1 MMGGAGGG
9 NPTPQMGSRED
20 SEARLHSDRE
30 VVNRMLALLAPYKPR
45 LAVSFI
51 LMIIAA
57 GATLAQPYIVK
68 QSIDH
73 GIIGVN
79 AGGSLTQPAGD
90 LRQLYLWGG
99 AYVVTLVVFWAATY
113 WQTWVLS
120 WVGQRVLF
128 TLRTRMFEHLQ
139 RLGLRFYDRTG
150 IGHIISRNTSDVSAI
165 NEILTQGLLQSISDA
180 FILLGTIGILFSMS
194 PRLALVTMVI
204 LPIMYLL
211 ARWFAAGSRPA
222 YRRIRTAISAVNA
235 SLAENI
241 VGMKLIQ
248 AFRRE
253 EKNFDEFDVVNRD
266 NVRAQKGAIFYHAG
280 VIPILDLVDALAT
293 GLVLYF
299 GGRWILQDQQSGI
312 TDSDL
317 TIGVLTAFML
327 YTARFFE
334 PIRDL
339 ATRWDQVQAALA
351 AGERIF
357 HLLDLQPD
365 VQDRMGAYEMPR
377 IAGNVKFDNV
387 GFGYDPAHPVLKGA
401 TLEANPGDRIAL
413 VGRTGAGKST
423 IIRLLMRFY
432 DIQEGR
438 ITIDG
443 HDIRDVTQKSLRSQM
458 GLVLQEPFLFAG
470 TIKDN
475 IAFSRPGILEEP
487 GGMDKVRE
495 AAEVVGL
502 REWIDA
508 LPGGFDAVVEERG
521 GNLSGGQRQLISLAR
536 AFLADPRILIL
547 DEATSS
553 VDTETEA
560 LIQRALDRVLA
571 GRTSFIIAHR
581 LSTVKNAT
589 RILVLDNGEI
599 VEQGTHQELL
609 ELEGYYYKLY
619 TLGFSFGD
627 EDSFAEGYVEP
638 VGVGE

>member
-1 MMGGAGGG
+1 MIGGNA
-9 NPTPQMGSRED
+9 NPTPMGMGAGD
-20 SEARLHSDRE
+20 DVDARVHSDRE
-30 VVNRMLALLAPYKPR
+30 VVTRMLALLSPYKQR
-45 LAVSFI
+45 LAVSFV

-57 GATLAQPYIVK
+57 AATLAQPYIIK
-68 QSIDH
+68 QSIDQ
-73 GIIGVN
+73 GIIGT
-79 AGGSLTQPAGD
+79 ATQAAD
-90 LRQLYLWGG
+90 LSRLYVWGA
-99 AYVVTLVVFWAATY
+99 AYVVTLAVFWVASY

-120 WVGQRVLF
+120 WVGQKVLF
-128 TLRTRMFEHLQ
+128 TLRTRMFNHLQ
-139 RLGLRFYDRTG
+139 SLSLRFYDKTG
-150 IGHIISRNTSDVSAI
+150 IGHIISRNTSDVSAL
-165 NEILTQGLLQSISDA
+165 NEVLTQGLLQSISDF
-180 FILLGTIGILFSMS
+180 FILFGTIAILFSMS

-204 LPIMYLL
+204 LPLMYLL

-222 YRRIRTAISAVNA
+222 YRRIRATVSAVNA

-266 NVRAQKGAIFYHAG
+266 NVKAQKGAIFYHAG
-280 VIPILDLVDALAT
+280 VIPILDLVDMLAT
-293 GLVLYF
+293 GLLIFV
-299 GGRWILQDQQSGI
+299 GGTWIL
-312 TDSDL
+312 SDRAAGAAATSEL

-339 ATRWDQVQAALA
+339 AARWDQIQAALA

-357 HLLDLQPD
+357 HLLDLKPD
-365 VQDRMGAYEMPR
+365 VQDRAGAYDLPR
-377 IAGNVKFDNV
+377 VDGLVKFQDV
-387 GFGYDPAHPVLKGA
+387 TFGYDAAHPILKCA
-401 TLEANPGDRIAL
+401 TLEAKPGDRIAL

-432 DIQEGR
+432 DIQSGV
-438 ITIDG
+438 ISVDG
-443 HDIRDVTQKSLRSQM
+443 HDVRDVTQRSLRSQM

-470 TIKDN
+470 TIKEN

-487 GGMDKVRE
+487 DGMDKVRE

-508 LPGGFDAVVEERG
+508 LPGGFDAIVEERG

-627 EDSFAEGYVEP
+627 EDSLAEGYVEP
-638 VGVGE
+638 IGVSE

>member
-1 MMGGAGGG
+1 MMGGGGT
-9 NPTPQMGSRED
+9 NPTPMGMGSGDD
-20 SEARLHSDRE
+20 SDARLQSDRE
-30 VVNRMLALLAPYKPR
+30 VVNRMLALLAPYKKR
-45 LAVSFI
+45 LAVSFV
-51 LMIIAA
+51 LMIVAA
-57 GATLAQPYIVK
+57 SAQLLQPKLI
-68 QSIDH
+68 QLSIDE
-73 GIIGVN
+73 GIQGRDLNRLYMWAGV
-79 AGGSLTQPAGD
+79 
-90 LRQLYLWGG
+90 YI
-99 AYVVTLVVFWAATY
+99 VTLVVFWIGTY

-120 WVGQRVLF
+120 WVGQRVLY

-139 RLGLRFYDRTG
+139 TLGLRFYDRTG
-150 IGHIISRNTSDVSAI
+150 IGHIISRNTSDVSAL
-165 NEILTQGLLQSISDA
+165 NEVLTQGLLQSISDV
-180 FILLGTIGILFSMS
+180 FILFGTIAILFSMS
-194 PRLALVTMVI
+194 VKLALVTMVI
-204 LPIMYLL
+204 LPLMYGL

-222 YRRIRTAISAVNA
+222 YRRIRTTVSAVNA
-235 SLAENI
+235 ALAENI

-253 EKNFDEFDVVNRD
+253 EKNYDEFDVFNRD
-266 NVRAQKGAIFYHAG
+266 NVSAQKQAIFYHAG
-280 VIPILDLVDALAT
+280 VIPILDLVDMIAT
-293 GLVLYF
+293 GLLIYV
-299 GGRWILQDQQSGI
+299 GGRWILGG
-312 TDSDL
+312 DSPEL

-327 YTARFFE
+327 YTTRFFE

-339 ATRWDQVQAALA
+339 AARWDQIQAALA

-357 HLLDLQPD
+357 HLLDLEPD
-365 VQDRMGAYEMPR
+365 VKDRLGAYDLPR
-377 IAGNVKFDNV
+377 IKGDVKFDNV
-387 GFGYDPAHPVLKGA
+387 TFGYDAAHPILRNA
-401 TLEANPGDRIAL
+401 NLEAKSGDRIAL

-432 DIQEGR
+432 DIQEGN
-438 ITIDG
+438 ILVDG
-443 HDIRDVTQKSLRSQM
+443 TDVRDVTQKSLRQQM

-470 TIKDN
+470 TIKEN
-475 IAFSRPGILEEP
+475 IAFSRPLILEEP
-487 GGMDKVRE
+487 DGMDRVRH

-502 REWIDA
+502 REWIES
-508 LPGGFDAVVEERG
+508 LPGQYDAIVEERG

-609 ELEGYYYKLY
+609 EQEGYYYKLY

-627 EDSFAEGYVEP
+627 EDSLSEGYVEP
-638 VGVGE
+638 VGIAE

>member
-1 MMGGAGGG
+1 MRGEASPTPVGMGAG
-9 NPTPQMGSRED
+9 ED
-20 SEARLHSDRE
+20 AEARIHGDRE
-30 VVNRMLALLAPYKPR
+30 VVNRMLALLGPYKPR
-45 LAVSFI
+45 LAIAFV
-51 LMIIAA
+51 LMIVAA
-57 GATLAQPYIVK
+57 AATLAQPRIISL
-68 QSIDH
+68 SIDE
-73 GIIGVN
+73 GILG
-79 AGGSLTQPAGD
+79 GD
-90 LRQLYLWGG
+90 LNRLYFWGG
-99 AYVVTLVVFWAATY
+99 MYVVTLVVFWFGSY

-128 TLRTRMFEHLQ
+128 TLRTRMFNHLQ
-139 RLGLRFYDRTG
+139 SLSLRFYDKTG
-150 IGHIISRNTSDVSAI
+150 IGHIISRNTSDVNSL
-165 NEILTQGLLQSISDA
+165 NEVLTQGLLQTLSDF
-180 FILLGTIGILFSMS
+180 FILFGTIAILFSMS
-194 PRLALVTMVI
+194 VRLALVTMVI
-204 LPIMYLL
+204 LPLMYLL
-211 ARWFAAGSRPA
+211 AQAFARGSRPA
-222 YRRIRTAISAVNA
+222 YRRIRTTVSTVNA
-235 SLAENI
+235 ALAENI

-253 EKNFDEFDVVNRD
+253 DKNFEEFDVVHREY
-266 NVRAQKGAIFYHAG
+266 VKAQKKAIFFHAG
-280 VIPILDLVDALAT
+280 VIPILDLIDAIAT
-293 GLVLYF
+293 GALIWF
-299 GGRWILQDQQSGI
+299 GGRWILGGDAPE
-312 TDSDL
+312 L

-339 ATRWDQVQAALA
+339 AARWDQIQAALA
-351 AGERIF
+351 SGERIF
-357 HLLDLQPD
+357 HLLDLKPD
-365 VQDRMGAYEMPR
+365 VQDRMGAYDLPP
-377 IAGNVKFDNV
+377 IAGHVKFDNV
-387 GFGYDPAHPVLKGA
+387 TFGYDTAHPVLKGA
-401 TLEANPGDRIAL
+401 TLEAHPGDRIAL

-432 DIQEGR
+432 DIQDGS
-438 ITIDG
+438 ITVDG
-443 HDIRDVTQKSLRSQM
+443 HDVRHVTQKSLRQQM

-470 TIKDN
+470 TIKEN
-475 IAFSRPGILEEP
+475 IAFSRPGILSEP
-487 GGMDKVRE
+487 DGMDKVRL

-502 REWIDA
+502 REFIES
-508 LPGGFDAVVEERG
+508 LPGEYDAVVEERG

-589 RILVLDNGEI
+589 KILVLDNGEI
-599 VEQGTHQELL
+599 VEQGTHQQLL

-638 VGVGE
+638 IGVHE

>member
-1 MMGGAGGG
+1 MISSVGRLAMGPATTAD
-9 NPTPQMGSRED
+9 PD
-20 SEARLHSDRE
+20 ARLHSDKE
-30 VVNRMLALLAPYKPR
+30 VVKRMLALLGPYKLR
-45 LAVSFI
+45 LFVAFVF
-51 LMIIAA
+51 MIVAS
-57 GATLAQPYIVK
+57 GATLVQPRIV
-68 QSIDH
+68 QLSIDR
-73 GIIGVN
+73 GILQG
-79 AGGSLTQPAGD
+79 
-90 LRQLYLWGG
+90 QLHELNLWAA
-99 AYVVTLVVFWAATY
+99 AYVGTLVVFWLGSY

-128 TLRTRMFEHLQ
+128 TLRTRMFAHLQ
-139 RLGLRFYDRTG
+139 KLSLRFYDKEG
-150 IGHIISRNTSDVSAI
+150 IGHIISRNTSDVSAL
-165 NEILTQGLLQSISDA
+165 NEILTQGLLQSISDV
-180 FILLGTIGILFSMS
+180 FILVGTIVIMFTMS
-194 PRLALVTMVI
+194 WRLAAVTMVI

-211 ARWFAAGSRPA
+211 AVWFARGSRPA
-222 YRRIRTAISAVNA
+222 YRRIRLTISAVNA
-235 SLAENI
+235 ALAENI
-241 VGMKLIQ
+241 VGMKIIQ

-253 EKNFDEFDVVNRD
+253 EKNFDEFDQVNRE

-293 GLVLYF
+293 GLLLLI
-299 GGRWILQDQQSGI
+299 GGGWLLSG
-312 TDSDL
+312 TAPEL

-339 ATRWDQVQAALA
+339 AARWDQVQAALA

-365 VQDRMGAYEMPR
+365 VQDRPGAYELPPIQGHVR
-377 IAGNVKFDNV
+377 FENVTFAYDGVHAILKNV
-387 GFGYDPAHPVLKGA
+387 N
-401 TLEANPGDRIAL
+401 LEARPGERIAL

-432 DIQEGR
+432 DIQSGR

-443 HDIRDVTQKSLRSQM
+443 HDIRDVTQKSLRRQM

-475 IAFSRPGILEEP
+475 IAFGNPDILDRPE
-487 GGMDKVRE
+487 GMDRIRQ

-502 REWIDA
+502 REFIES
-508 LPGGFDAVVEERG
+508 LPGQYDAVVEERG

-536 AFLADPRILIL
+536 AFLKDPRILIL

-560 LIQRALDRVLA
+560 LIQQALDRVLA

-589 RILVLDNGEI
+589 RILVLDHGEI
-599 VEQGTHQELL
+599 VEQGTHQQLL

-619 TLGFSFGD
+619 TLGFSF
-627 EDSFAEGYVEP
+627 EDPDAVPEGYVEE
-638 VGVGE
+638 VGVASD

>member
-1 MMGGAGGG
+1 MMGNV
-9 NPTPQMGSRED
+9 NPTPVGMGSGD
-20 SEARLHSDRE
+20 DADARLHSDRE
-30 VVNRMLALLAPYKPR
+30 VITRMLALLGPYKAR
-45 LAVSFI
+45 LAVAFV
-51 LMIIAA
+51 LMIVAA
-57 GATLAQPYIVK
+57 AATLAQPRLI
-68 QSIDH
+68 QLSIDE
-73 GIIGVN
+73 GILGPD
-79 AGGSLTQPAGD
+79 GPDGQPGD
-90 LRQLYLWGG
+90 LNRLYLW
-99 AYVVTLVVFWAATY
+99 AAIYCVTLVVFWAASY
-113 WQTWVLS
+113 AQTWVLS
-120 WVGQRVLF
+120 LVGQRVLF
-128 TLRTRMFEHLQ
+128 TLRTRMFNHLQ
-139 RLGLRFYDRTG
+139 KLSLRFYDRTG
-150 IGHIISRNTSDVSAI
+150 IGHIISRNTSDVSAL
-165 NEILTQGLLQSISDA
+165 NEVLTQGLLQTISD
-180 FILLGTIGILFSMS
+180 FFVLFGTIAILFSLS

-204 LPIMYLL
+204 LPLMYLL

-222 YRRIRTAISAVNA
+222 YRRIRTTVSAVNA

-266 NVRAQKGAIFYHAG
+266 NVKAQKQAIFFHAG
-280 VIPILDLVDALAT
+280 VIPILDLVDMVAT
-293 GLVLYF
+293 GLLIYV
-299 GGRWILQDQQSGI
+299 GGRWILGGDAPE
-312 TDSDL
+312 L

-339 ATRWDQVQAALA
+339 AARWDQVQAALA

-365 VQDRMGAYEMPR
+365 VQDKPGAYDCPPLT
-377 IAGNVKFDNV
+377 GHVKFENV
-387 GFGYDPAHPVLKGA
+387 TFGYDPAHPILKGA
-401 TLEANPGDRIAL
+401 SLEAQPGDRIAL

-423 IIRLLMRFY
+423 IIRILMRFY

-438 ITIDG
+438 ILVDG
-443 HDIRDVTQKSLRSQM
+443 HDVRDVTQKSLRQQM

-470 TIKDN
+470 TIKEN
-475 IAFSRPGILEEP
+475 IAFSRPGILDEP
-487 GGMDKVRE
+487 GGMDKIRE

-502 REWIDA
+502 REFIEA
-508 LPGGFDAVVEERG
+508 LPGEYDAVVEERG

-536 AFLADPRILIL
+536 AFLADPRVLIL

-627 EDSFAEGYVEP
+627 EDSVPSEGYAEP
-638 VGVGE
+638 IGVGE

>member
-1 MMGGAGGG
+1 MIASGGG
-9 NPTPQMGSRED
+9 GGVTPVGLASMLDE
-20 SEARLHSDRE
+20 EARLTSDRE
-30 VVNRMLALLAPYKPR
+30 VVRRMLALLQPYKAR
-45 LAVSFI
+45 LFWSLLLI
-51 LMIIAA
+51 LIASA
-57 GATLAQPYIVK
+57 ATLAQPRII
-68 QSIDH
+68 QLSIDR
-73 GIIGVN
+73 GIL
-79 AGGSLTQPAGD
+79 AGHLHE
-90 LRQLYLWGG
+90 LNLWAA
-99 AYVVTLVVFWAATY
+99 AYVATLLVFWAASY
-113 WQTWVLS
+113 YQVWILS

-139 RLGLRFYDRTG
+139 RLSLRFYDRES

-165 NEILTQGLLQSISDA
+165 NEILTQGLLQSIADA
-180 FILLGTIGILFSMS
+180 FVVIGTIVILFLMS
-194 PRLALVTMVI
+194 VRLALVTMVV

-211 ARWFAAGSRPA
+211 ARWFANGSRPA
-222 YRRIRTAISAVNA
+222 YRRIRHTISMVNA
-235 SLAENI
+235 ALAENI

-253 EKNFDEFDVVNRD
+253 ERNFDEFDVVNRE
-266 NVRAQKGAIFYHAG
+266 NVKAQKRAIFYHAG
-280 VIPILDLVDALAT
+280 IIPILDLVDMTSTSL
-293 GLVLYF
+293 LLFV
-299 GGRWILQDQQSGI
+299 GGGWILSH
-312 TDSDL
+312 TAPEL

-339 ATRWDQVQAALA
+339 ASRWDQVQAALA

-365 VQDRMGAYEMPR
+365 VQDRPGAYELPP
-377 IAGNVKFDNV
+377 IQGHVVFDDV
-387 GFGYDPAHPVLKGA
+387 TFAYDGVHPILRHA
-401 TLEANPGDRIAL
+401 SLEARPGDRIAL

-423 IIRLLMRFY
+423 IVRLLMRFY
-432 DIQEGR
+432 DIQEGK
-438 ITIDG
+438 ITVDG
-443 HDIRDVTQKSLRSQM
+443 HDIRDVTQKSLRRQM

-475 IAFSRPGILEEP
+475 IAFGRPGILEQPDGLEQI
-487 GGMDKVRE
+487 RQ

-502 REWIDA
+502 REWIES
-508 LPGGFDAVVEERG
+508 LPGQYDAVVEERG

-581 LSTVKNAT
+581 LSTIKHAT
-589 RILVLDNGEI
+589 KILVLDHGEI

-609 ELEGYYYKLY
+609 EQEGYYYKLY

-627 EDSFAEGYVEP
+627 EDEIAEGYVEE
-638 VGVGE
+638 VGVPE

>member
-1 MMGGAGGG
+1 MIGGNA
-9 NPTPQMGSRED
+9 NPTPMGMGAGD
-20 SEARLHSDRE
+20 DVDARVHSDRE
-30 VVNRMLALLAPYKPR
+30 VVTRMLALLSPYKQR
-45 LAVSFI
+45 LAVSFV

-57 GATLAQPYIVK
+57 AATLAQPYIIK
-68 QSIDH
+68 QSIDQ
-73 GIIGVN
+73 GIIGT
-79 AGGSLTQPAGD
+79 ATQGAD
-90 LRQLYLWGG
+90 LSRLYVWGA
-99 AYVVTLVVFWAATY
+99 AYVVTLAVFWVASY

-120 WVGQRVLF
+120 WVGQKVLF
-128 TLRTRMFEHLQ
+128 TLRTRMFNHLQ
-139 RLGLRFYDRTG
+139 SLSLRFYDKTG
-150 IGHIISRNTSDVSAI
+150 IGHIISRNTSDVSAL
-165 NEILTQGLLQSISDA
+165 NEVLTQGLLQSISDF
-180 FILLGTIGILFSMS
+180 FILFGTIAILFSMS

-204 LPIMYLL
+204 LPLMYLL

-222 YRRIRTAISAVNA
+222 YRRIRATVSAVNA

-266 NVRAQKGAIFYHAG
+266 NVKAQKGAIFYHAG
-280 VIPILDLVDALAT
+280 VIPILDLVDMLAT
-293 GLVLYF
+293 GLLIFV
-299 GGRWILQDQQSGI
+299 GGTWIL
-312 TDSDL
+312 SDRAAGAAATSEL

-339 ATRWDQVQAALA
+339 AARWDQIQAALA

-357 HLLDLQPD
+357 HLLDLKPD
-365 VQDRMGAYEMPR
+365 VQDRAGAYDLPR
-377 IAGNVKFDNV
+377 VDGLVKFQDV
-387 GFGYDPAHPVLKGA
+387 TFGYDAAHPILKGA
-401 TLEANPGDRIAL
+401 TLEAKPGDRIAL

-432 DIQEGR
+432 DIQSGV
-438 ITIDG
+438 ISVDG
-443 HDIRDVTQKSLRSQM
+443 HDVRDVTQRSLRSQM

-470 TIKDN
+470 TIKEN

-487 GGMDKVRE
+487 DGMDKVRE

-508 LPGGFDAVVEERG
+508 LPGGFDAIVEERG

-627 EDSFAEGYVEP
+627 EDSLAEGYVEP
-638 VGVGE
+638 IGVSE

>member
-1 MMGGAGGG
+1 MRTDA
-9 NPTPQMGSRED
+9 NPTPVGMGSGD
-20 SEARLHSDRE
+20 DADARLHSDRE
-30 VVNRMLALLAPYKPR
+30 VVTRMLALLSPYKPR
-45 LAVSFI
+45 LAISFV
-51 LMIIAA
+51 LMIVAA
-57 GATLAQPYIVK
+57 AATLAQPRIISL
-68 QSIDH
+68 SIDE
-73 GIIGVN
+73 GILGRN
-79 AGGSLTQPAGD
+79 GQPAD
-90 LRQLYLWGG
+90 LNRLYYWGA
-99 AYVVTLVVFWAATY
+99 AYVVTLVVFWFGSY

-120 WVGQRVLF
+120 LVGQRVLF
-128 TLRTRMFEHLQ
+128 TLRTRMFNHLQ
-139 RLGLRFYDRTG
+139 KLSLRFYDRTG
-150 IGHIISRNTSDVSAI
+150 IGHIISRNTSDISAL
-165 NEILTQGLLQSISDA
+165 NEVLTQGLLQSISDI
-180 FILLGTIGILFSMS
+180 FILVGTIVILFSMS
-194 PRLALVTMVI
+194 PRLAMVTMII
-204 LPIMYLL
+204 LPLMYLL
-211 ARWFAAGSRPA
+211 AQWFAKGSRPA
-222 YRRIRTAISAVNA
+222 YRRIRTTVSAVNA

-266 NVRAQKGAIFYHAG
+266 NVKAQKHAIFFHAG
-280 VIPILDLVDALAT
+280 VIPILDLVDMLAT
-293 GLVLYF
+293 GLLIYV
-299 GGRWILQDQQSGI
+299 GGRWILGGDAPE
-312 TDSDL
+312 L
-317 TIGVLTAFML
+317 TIGILTAFML

-339 ATRWDQVQAALA
+339 AARWDQIQAALA

-365 VQDRMGAYEMPR
+365 VQDKPGSYPLPPLQ
-377 IAGNVKFDNV
+377 GHVKFENV
-387 GFGYDPAHPVLKGA
+387 TFGYDLEHPILKGA
-401 TLEANPGDRIAL
+401 TLEAKPGDRVAL

-438 ITIDG
+438 ITVDG
-443 HDIRDVTQKSLRSQM
+443 HDVRDVTQKSLRQQM

-470 TIKDN
+470 TIKEN
-475 IAFSRPGILEEP
+475 IAFSRPGILTEP

-502 REWIDA
+502 REFVES
-508 LPGGFDAVVEERG
+508 LPGEYDAIVEERG

-589 RILVLDNGEI
+589 KILVLDNGEI
-599 VEQGTHQELL
+599 VEQGTHQQLL

-627 EDSFAEGYVEP
+627 EDSFIEGYVEP
-638 VGVGE
+638 IGVTGA